1 MHWLYL
7 LGSLACLGL
16 AMVRTMPTLGV
27 LVFLA
32 GSLVLMV
39 AFLLGWLNSRI
50 ASTSR
55 DASHIMTAE
64 ELRHLRERAEARK
77 AARGEDST
85 HRS

>member
-16 AMVRTMPTLGV
+16 AMMRSMPTIGV

-32 GSLVLMV
+32 GSLALLV
-39 AFLLGWLNSRI
+39 AFLLSWVNSRI
-50 ASTSR
+50 SSSSR

-64 ELRHLRERAEARK
+64 ELRVLREQAQARK
-77 AARGEDST
+77 AGRDDDSI

>member
-16 AMVRTMPTLGV
+16 AMMRSMPTLGV
-27 LVFLA
+27 LVLLA
-32 GSLVLMV
+32 GSLALLV

-50 ASTSR
+50 SSSSR
-55 DASHIMTAE
+55 DASHIMTGE
-64 ELRHLRERAEARK
+64 ELRLLREQAEARK
-77 AARGEDST
+77 AARNDDST